1 MKFIACR
8 HCGTVTTQA
17 VCERCAGPERA
28 AKERGRDRPS
38 RQARGYDADYDAARR
53 AVALRLAGGPA
64 PASGAA
70 RRRPARQGASQ
81 AVRRSQAAS
90 RSNRPERDEPGHTA
104 QTGANRDGS
113 GETGVNRGESDIPCV
128 ICGMPISLVRA
139 GLLSTSRRYATA
151 GRTSLPTLGQLI
163 RPATTD
169 GAGALADLLRL

>member
-70 RRRPARQGASQ
+70 RRRPPRQGASQ

-113 GETGVNRGESDIPCV
+113 GETGVNRGESDISCV
-128 ICGMPISLVRA
+128 VCGLPISA
-139 GLLSTSRRYATA
+139 GQSWTLEHIKALRHGGSNDPANLGPAHPACNYGWRR
-151 GRTSLPTLGQLI
+151 
-163 RPATTD
+163 RPS
-169 GAGALADLLRL
+169 